1 MALKATREKA
11 ARSFSTVLHLME
23 DYPEYLFL
31 QSQPQLYA
39 YIKEDYPEIY
49 AKIKTKISEGNWE
62 ADGGM
67 WLEADCN
74 IPSGESLVRQMLYGQ
89 KFLREEFGKPSSFL
103 WLPDVFGYS
112 WALPQ
117 TFVNQA
123 LRLL

>member
-1 MALKATREKA
+1 
-11 ARSFSTVLHLME
+11 RSFSTVLHLME

-31 QSQPQLYA
+31 QSQPPLYA

-74 IPSGESLVRQMLYGQ
+74 IPSGESLVRQVLYGQ
-89 KFLREEFGKPSSFL
+89 KF
-103 WLPDVFGYS
+103 
-112 WALPQ
+112 
-117 TFVNQA
+117 
-123 LRLL
+123 